1 MRITEQIDALEIMG
15 VNSLNHLILPKVLAA
30 VVYFPVLVIFS
41 MFLAMIGG
49 FVALIVSD
57 LQSTETYIL
66 GLRSFFDVS
75 NITYALTKTVAFG
88 FIIVSVSSFYGYYVR
103 GGSLDVG
110 KASTKAVVVSSVV
123 ILIANFI
130 ITKLMLL

>member
-1 MRITEQIDALEIMG
+1 
-15 VNSLNHLILPKVLAA
+15 
-30 VVYFPVLVIFS
+30 

-49 FVALIVSD
+49 FIALVVSD

-66 GLRSFFDVS
+66 GLRSWFDVY
-75 NITYALTKTVAFG
+75 NVYYALTKTVAFG
-88 FIIVSVSSFYGYYVR
+88 FIIVSISSFYGYYVK

-110 KASTKAVVVSSVV
+110 KASTKSVVVSSVV
-123 ILIANFI
+123 ILITNFV

>member
-1 MRITEQIDALEIMG
+1 
-15 VNSLNHLILPKVLAA
+15 
-30 VVYFPVLVIFS
+30 